1 MSVPRF
7 NPMQNDEAI
16 ARSLQYQERE
26 SESARREQEERDARL
41 AASLAV
47 PAGSGTISQEASDAR
62 LAASLAV
69 PAGSGAIPSAVAAP
83 LPAQNPFAS
92 SPVRAGLQ
100 CREGCAL
107 TPFTASPH
115 QRVQCDRCG
124 QRIAAGKTTLSC
136 LAHDYDVCETC
147 AAAPPAPQIVQGRV
161 PPQGVVQGT
170 IVHRASGRGVVG
182 ERAVAGPTG
191 VDGGMVLVE
200 CRFGDAAAVEMMVD
214 SGAQHSVISAPLAQ
228 RLGLMNRLDRS
239 EQGVA
244 AGVGRARII
253 GKLRS
258 VAIYLKNV
266 EFALDF
272 SVLEVPDQLLLLG
285 LDQLRRFRCIIDLE
299 QNVLVFGGAG
309 GVQVPFLAQ
318 ERVRRYIQRTPLD
331 GCRQM

>member
-16 ARSLQYQERE
+16 ARSLQYQEQE

-47 PAGSGTISQEASDAR
+47 PAGSGAISQEANDAR

-69 PAGSGAIPSAVAAP
+69 PAGSGAVPRAVAAP
-83 LPAQNPFAS
+83 LPASAPYAANL
-92 SPVRAGLQ
+92 R

-170 IVHRASGRGVVG
+170 IVHRASSRGVVG

-266 EFALDF
+266 EFVSA
-272 SVLEVPDQLLLLG
+272 
-285 LDQLRRFRCIIDLE
+285 
-299 QNVLVFGGAG
+299 
-309 GVQVPFLAQ
+309 
-318 ERVRRYIQRTPLD
+318 
-331 GCRQM
+331 

>member
-1 MSVPRF
+1 
-7 NPMQNDEAI
+7 MQNDEAI
-16 ARSLQYQERE
+16 ARSLQYQEQE
-26 SESARREQEERDARL
+26 SECARREQEERDARL
-41 AASLAV
+41 AASL
-47 PAGSGTISQEASDAR
+47 S
-62 LAASLAV
+62 V
-69 PAGSGAIPSAVAAP
+69 PAGSGAIPRAVAAP
-83 LPAQNPFAS
+83 LPASAPYAANL
-92 SPVRAGLQ
+92 R

-107 TPFTASPH
+107 TPFSASPH

-124 QRIAAGKTTLSC
+124 QRIAAGRQTLSC

-161 PPQGVVQGT
+161 LPPQGVVQGT
-170 IVHRASGRGVVG
+170 IVHRASGRGIVG

-214 SGAQHSVISAPLAQ
+214 SGAQHSVISAPLAR

-266 EFALDF
+266 ESASAWNPNFT
-272 SVLEVPDQLLLLG
+272 SST
-285 LDQLRRFRCIIDLE
+285 RCTHAGSRWT
-299 QNVLVFGGAG
+299 FPCSRSTTSSYYWASTSSAASGASS
-309 GVQVPFLAQ
+309 
-318 ERVRRYIQRTPLD
+318 IWSRTS
-331 GCRQM
+331 

>member
-1 MSVPRF
+1 
-7 NPMQNDEAI
+7 MQNDEAI
-16 ARSLQYQERE
+16 ARSLQYQEQDAA
-26 SESARREQEERDARL
+26 SERRAQEARDAAL
-41 AASLAV
+41 AASLME
-47 PAGSGTISQEASDAR
+47 PAGSGAARISQEASDAR
-62 LAASLAV
+62 LAASLAQ
-69 PAGSGAIPSAVAAP
+69 PAGSGAAIPRAVAAP
-83 LPAQNPFAS
+83 LPASAPYAAN
-92 SPVRAGLQ
+92 LQ

-107 TPFTASPH
+107 TPFSASPH

-124 QRIAAGKTTLSC
+124 QRIPAGRQTLSC

-161 PPQGVVQGT
+161 LPSPPQGVVQGT
-170 IVHRASGRGVVG
+170 IVHRASGRGIVG

-214 SGAQHSVISAPLAQ
+214 SGAQHSVISAPLAR

-272 SVLEVPDQLLLLG
+272 SVLEIQDQLLLLG
-285 LDQLRRFRCIIDLE
+285 LDQLRRFKCIIDLE

>member
-1 MSVPRF
+1 
-7 NPMQNDEAI
+7 MQNDEAI
-16 ARSLQYQERE
+16 ARSLQYQEQQ

-47 PAGSGTISQEASDAR
+47 PAVSGAVSQEASDAR
-62 LAASLAV
+62 LAASLAQ
-69 PAGSGAIPSAVAAP
+69 PAGSAAIPHAVAAP
-83 LPAQNPFAS
+83 LPASAPYAANL
-92 SPVRAGLQ
+92 R

-107 TPFTASPH
+107 TPFSASPH

-124 QRIAAGKTTLSC
+124 NRISAGRQTLSC

-161 PPQGVVQGT
+161 LPSPPQGVVQGT
-170 IVHRASGRGVVG
+170 IVHRASGRGIVG

-214 SGAQHSVISAPLAQ
+214 SGAQHSVISAPLAR

-309 GVQVPFLAQ
+309 GVQVPFLEQ

>member
-16 ARSLQYQERE
+16 ARSLQYQEQE

-107 TPFTASPH
+107 TPFSASLH

-136 LAHDYDVCETC
+136 LAHDYDVCESC
-147 AAAPPAPQIVQGRV
+147 ASAPPAPQIVQGRV
-161 PPQGVVQGT
+161 LPSPPQGVVQGR
-170 IVHRASGRGVVG
+170 IVHRASGRGIVG

-266 EFALDF
+266 ESA
-272 SVLEVPDQLLLLG
+272 S
-285 LDQLRRFRCIIDLE
+285 
-299 QNVLVFGGAG
+299 A
-309 GVQVPFLAQ
+309 
-318 ERVRRYIQRTPLD
+318 
-331 GCRQM
+331 

>member
-1 MSVPRF
+1 MSV
-7 NPMQNDEAI
+7 MQNDEAI
-16 ARSLQYQERE
+16 ARSLQFQEQE

-47 PAGSGTISQEASDAR
+47 PAGSG
-62 LAASLAV
+62 
-69 PAGSGAIPSAVAAP
+69 AIPRAVAAP
-83 LPAQNPFAS
+83 LPASAPYAANL
-92 SPVRAGLQ
+92 R

-107 TPFTASPH
+107 TPFSASPH

-124 QRIAAGKTTLSC
+124 QRIAAGRQTLSC
-136 LAHDYDVCETC
+136 LAHDYDVCEAC
-147 AAAPPAPQIVQGRV
+147 ASAPPAPQIVQGRV
-161 PPQGVVQGT
+161 LPPQGVVQGT
-170 IVHRASGRGVVG
+170 IVHRASGRGIVG

-214 SGAQHSVISAPLAQ
+214 SGAQHSVISAPLAR

-266 EFALDF
+266 E
-272 SVLEVPDQLLLLG
+272 
-285 LDQLRRFRCIIDLE
+285 
-299 QNVLVFGGAG
+299 
-309 GVQVPFLAQ
+309 
-318 ERVRRYIQRTPLD
+318 
-331 GCRQM
+331 

>member
-1 MSVPRF
+1 MAAS
-7 NPMQNDEAI
+7 MQNDEAI
-16 ARSLQYQERE
+16 ARSLQYQEQDAA
-26 SESARREQEERDARL
+26 SERRAQEARDAAL
-41 AASLAV
+41 AASLAE
-47 PAGSGTISQEASDAR
+47 PAGSGAARISQEASDAR
-62 LAASLAV
+62 LAASLAQ
-69 PAGSGAIPSAVAAP
+69 PAGSGAAIPRAVAAP
-83 LPAQNPFAS
+83 LPASAPYAANL
-92 SPVRAGLQ
+92 R

-107 TPFTASPH
+107 TPFSASPH

-124 QRIAAGKTTLSC
+124 NRISAGRQTLSC

-161 PPQGVVQGT
+161 LPSPPQGVVQGT
-170 IVHRASGRGVVG
+170 IVHRASGRGIVG

-191 VDGGMVLVE
+191 VNGGMVLVD
-200 CRFGDAAAVEMMVD
+200 CRFGDAASVEMMVD
-214 SGAQHSVISAPLAQ
+214 SGAQHSVISAPLAR

-272 SVLEVPDQLLLLG
+272 SVLEIQDQLLLLG

>member
-1 MSVPRF
+1 M
-7 NPMQNDEAI
+7 
-16 ARSLQYQERE
+16 
-26 SESARREQEERDARL
+26 
-41 AASLAV
+41 
-47 PAGSGTISQEASDAR
+47 
-62 LAASLAV
+62 

-83 LPAQNPFAS
+83 LPASAPYAANL
-92 SPVRAGLQ
+92 R

-124 QRIAAGKTTLSC
+124 QRIAAGRQTLSC

-161 PPQGVVQGT
+161 LPSPPQGVVQGT
-170 IVHRASGRGVVG
+170 IVHRASGRGIVG

-239 EQGVA
+239 EPVWKSTSELGYVNLHAIGSYGDNVA
-244 AGVGRARII
+244 SMAWKLHAIEQMQLRGRRCVDGVGRP
-253 GKLRS
+253 K
-258 VAIYLKNV
+258 
-266 EFALDF
+266 FDF
-272 SVLEVPDQLLLLG
+272 HTGPRQIQLLGPRREPDVELWERPGRWRVLG
-285 LDQLRRFRCIIDLE
+285 Q
-299 QNVLVFGGAG
+299 
-309 GVQVPFLAQ
+309 
-318 ERVRRYIQRTPLD
+318 LD
-331 GCRQM
+331 G

>member
-1 MSVPRF
+1 M
-7 NPMQNDEAI
+7 
-16 ARSLQYQERE
+16 
-26 SESARREQEERDARL
+26 
-41 AASLAV
+41 
-47 PAGSGTISQEASDAR
+47 
-62 LAASLAV
+62 
-69 PAGSGAIPSAVAAP
+69 
-83 LPAQNPFAS
+83 
-92 SPVRAGLQ
+92 
-100 CREGCAL
+100 
-107 TPFTASPH
+107 
-115 QRVQCDRCG
+115 
-124 QRIAAGKTTLSC
+124 
-136 LAHDYDVCETC
+136 
-147 AAAPPAPQIVQGRV
+147 
-161 PPQGVVQGT
+161 
-170 IVHRASGRGVVG
+170 HRASGRGIVG

-191 VDGGMVLVE
+191 VDAGMVLVE

-272 SVLEVPDQLLLLG
+272 SVLEVNDQLLLLG

>member
-1 MSVPRF
+1 MRSGVAGRVQKTDLGKVQAHALRELETRHLPTDLTGAL
-7 NPMQNDEAI
+7 MENDEAI
-16 ARSLQYQERE
+16 ARSLQNQEQDAA
-26 SESARREQEERDARL
+26 SERRAQEARDAAL
-41 AASLAV
+41 AASLSE
-47 PAGSGTISQEASDAR
+47 PAGSGAARISQEASDAR

-69 PAGSGAIPSAVAAP
+69 PAGSGAIPRAVAAP
-83 LPAQNPFAS
+83 LPASAPYAANL
-92 SPVRAGLQ
+92 RCL
-100 CREGCAL
+100 EGCAL
-107 TPFTASPH
+107 TPFSASPH

-124 QRIAAGKTTLSC
+124 QRIAAGRQTLSC

-161 PPQGVVQGT
+161 LPPQGVVQGT
-170 IVHRASGRGVVG
+170 IVHRASGRGIVG

-214 SGAQHSVISAPLAQ
+214 SGAQHSVISAPLAR

-266 EFALDF
+266 ESA
-272 SVLEVPDQLLLLG
+272 S
-285 LDQLRRFRCIIDLE
+285 
-299 QNVLVFGGAG
+299 A
-309 GVQVPFLAQ
+309 
-318 ERVRRYIQRTPLD
+318 
-331 GCRQM
+331 

>member
-1 MSVPRF
+1 
-7 NPMQNDEAI
+7 MQNDEAI
-16 ARSLQYQERE
+16 ARSLQFQEQDAA
-26 SESARREQEERDARL
+26 SERRAQEARDAAL
-41 AASLAV
+41 AASLAE
-47 PAGSGTISQEASDAR
+47 PAGSGAARISQEASDAR

-107 TPFTASPH
+107 TPFSASPH

-124 QRIAAGKTTLSC
+124 QRISPGRQTLSC

-161 PPQGVVQGT
+161 IPPQGVVQGT
-170 IVHRASGRGVVG
+170 IVHRASGRGIVG

-214 SGAQHSVISAPLAQ
+214 SGAQHSVISAPLAR

-266 EFALDF
+266 E
-272 SVLEVPDQLLLLG
+272 SVS
-285 LDQLRRFRCIIDLE
+285 
-299 QNVLVFGGAG
+299 A
-309 GVQVPFLAQ
+309 
-318 ERVRRYIQRTPLD
+318 
-331 GCRQM
+331 

>member
-16 ARSLQYQERE
+16 ARSLQYQEQDAA
-26 SESARREQEERDARL
+26 SERRAQEARDAAL
-41 AASLAV
+41 AASLAE
-47 PAGSGTISQEASDAR
+47 PAGSGAARISQEASDAR

-69 PAGSGAIPSAVAAP
+69 PAGSGAIPRAVAAP
-83 LPAQNPFAS
+83 LPASAPYAANL
-92 SPVRAGLQ
+92 R

-147 AAAPPAPQIVQGRV
+147 AAAPPAPQIEQSRVV
-161 PPQGVVQGT
+161 PPPGVVQGR
-170 IVHRASGRGVVG
+170 IVHRASGRGIVG

-272 SVLEVPDQLLLLG
+272 SVLEVNDQLLLLG

>member
-16 ARSLQYQERE
+16 ARSLQDQEQE

-47 PAGSGTISQEASDAR
+47 PAGSG
-62 LAASLAV
+62 
-69 PAGSGAIPSAVAAP
+69 AIPRAVAAP

-107 TPFTASPH
+107 TPFSASPH

-124 QRIAAGKTTLSC
+124 QRISAGRQTLSC

-161 PPQGVVQGT
+161 LPPQGVVQGT
-170 IVHRASGRGVVG
+170 IVHRASGRGIVG

-214 SGAQHSVISAPLAQ
+214 SGAQHSVISAPLAR

-272 SVLEVPDQLLLLG
+272 SVLEVADQLLLLG
-285 LDQLRRFRCIIDLE
+285 LDQLRRFKCIIDLE

>member
-1 MSVPRF
+1 
-7 NPMQNDEAI
+7 MQNDEAI
-16 ARSLQYQERE
+16 ARSLQYQEQE

-47 PAGSGTISQEASDAR
+47 PAGSG
-62 LAASLAV
+62 
-69 PAGSGAIPSAVAAP
+69 AIPSAVAAP
-83 LPAQNPFAS
+83 LPASAPYAANL
-92 SPVRAGLQ
+92 R

-124 QRIAAGKTTLSC
+124 QRIAAGRQTLSC
-136 LAHDYDVCETC
+136 LAHDYDVCEAC

-161 PPQGVVQGT
+161 LPSPPQGVVQGT

-266 EFALDF
+266 ESA
-272 SVLEVPDQLLLLG
+272 S
-285 LDQLRRFRCIIDLE
+285 
-299 QNVLVFGGAG
+299 A
-309 GVQVPFLAQ
+309 
-318 ERVRRYIQRTPLD
+318 
-331 GCRQM
+331 

>member
-1 MSVPRF
+1 MSV
-7 NPMQNDEAI
+7 MQNDEAI
-16 ARSLQYQERE
+16 ARSLQNQEQDAA
-26 SESARREQEERDARL
+26 SERRAQEARDAAL
-41 AASLAV
+41 AASLSEL
-47 PAGSGTISQEASDAR
+47 AGSGAARISQEASDAR

-69 PAGSGAIPSAVAAP
+69 PAGSGAIPRAVAAP
-83 LPAQNPFAS
+83 LPASAPYAANL
-92 SPVRAGLQ
+92 R

-107 TPFTASPH
+107 TPFSASPH

-124 QRIAAGKTTLSC
+124 QRIAAGRQTLSC

-161 PPQGVVQGT
+161 VPPQGVVQGT
-170 IVHRASGRGVVG
+170 IVHRASGRGIVG

-214 SGAQHSVISAPLAQ
+214 SGAQHSVISAPLAR

-258 VAIYLKNV
+258 VAMARSRAASQKVHPPGPQSRWARSTGARL
-266 EFALDF
+266 
-272 SVLEVPDQLLLLG
+272 SVH
-285 LDQLRRFRCIIDLE
+285 RCDATVARGQPRSPSI
-299 QNVLVFGGAG
+299 
-309 GVQVPFLAQ
+309 
-318 ERVRRYIQRTPLD
+318 
-331 GCRQM
+331 

>member
-1 MSVPRF
+1 
-7 NPMQNDEAI
+7 MQNDEAI
-16 ARSLQYQERE
+16 ARSLQYQEQDAA
-26 SESARREQEERDARL
+26 SERRAQEARDAAL
-41 AASLAV
+41 AASLSE
-47 PAGSGTISQEASDAR
+47 PAGSGAARISQEASDAR

-69 PAGSGAIPSAVAAP
+69 PAGSGAIPRAVAAP
-83 LPAQNPFAS
+83 LPASAPYAANL
-92 SPVRAGLQ
+92 R

-107 TPFTASPH
+107 TPFSASPH

-161 PPQGVVQGT
+161 LPPQGAVQGT
-170 IVHRASGRGVVG
+170 IVHRASGRGIVG

-214 SGAQHSVISAPLAQ
+214 SGAQHSVISAPLAR

-272 SVLEVPDQLLLLG
+272 SVLEIQDQLLLLG

>member
-1 MSVPRF
+1 ME
-7 NPMQNDEAI
+7 NDEAI
-16 ARSLQYQERE
+16 ARSLQNQEQDAA
-26 SESARREQEERDARL
+26 SERRAQEARDAAL
-41 AASLAV
+41 AASLTE
-47 PAGSGTISQEASDAR
+47 PAGSGAARISQEASDAR

-107 TPFTASPH
+107 TPFSASPH

-124 QRIAAGKTTLSC
+124 QRIAAGRQTLSC
-136 LAHDYDVCETC
+136 LAHEYDVCETC

-161 PPQGVVQGT
+161 LPPQGVVQGT
-170 IVHRASGRGVVG
+170 IVHRASGRGIVG

-191 VDGGMVLVE
+191 VDAGMVLVE

-214 SGAQHSVISAPLAQ
+214 SGAQHSVISAPLAR

-266 EFALDF
+266 E
-272 SVLEVPDQLLLLG
+272 
-285 LDQLRRFRCIIDLE
+285 
-299 QNVLVFGGAG
+299 
-309 GVQVPFLAQ
+309 
-318 ERVRRYIQRTPLD
+318 
-331 GCRQM
+331 

>member
-1 MSVPRF
+1 
-7 NPMQNDEAI
+7 MQNDEAI
-16 ARSLQYQERE
+16 ARSLQYQEQE
-26 SESARREQEERDARL
+26 SESARRAQEERDARL

-47 PAGSGTISQEASDAR
+47 PAGSGAISQEASDAR
-62 LAASLAV
+62 LAASLAQ
-69 PAGSGAIPSAVAAP
+69 PAGSAAIPRAVAAP
-83 LPAQNPFAS
+83 LPASAPYAANL
-92 SPVRAGLQ
+92 R

-107 TPFTASPH
+107 TPFSASPH

-124 QRIAAGKTTLSC
+124 QRIAAGRQTLSC
-136 LAHDYDVCETC
+136 LAHDYDVCEAC
-147 AAAPPAPQIVQGRV
+147 ASAPPAPQIVQGRV
-161 PPQGVVQGT
+161 LPPQGVVQGT
-170 IVHRASGRGVVG
+170 IVHRASGRGIVG

-214 SGAQHSVISAPLAQ
+214 SGAQHSVISAPLAR

-272 SVLEVPDQLLLLG
+272 SVLEIQDQLLLLG
-285 LDQLRRFRCIIDLE
+285 LDQLRRFKCIIDLE
-299 QNVLVFGGAG
+299 QNALVFGGAG
-309 GVQVPFLAQ
+309 GVQVPFLEQ

>member
-1 MSVPRF
+1 
-7 NPMQNDEAI
+7 MQNDEAI
-16 ARSLQYQERE
+16 ARSLQYQEQE

-47 PAGSGTISQEASDAR
+47 PAGSG
-62 LAASLAV
+62 
-69 PAGSGAIPSAVAAP
+69 AIPRAVAAP
-83 LPAQNPFAS
+83 LPASAPYAANL
-92 SPVRAGLQ
+92 R

-107 TPFTASPH
+107 TPFSASPH

-124 QRIAAGKTTLSC
+124 NRISAGRQTLSC

-161 PPQGVVQGT
+161 LPSPPQGVVQGT
-170 IVHRASGRGVVG
+170 IVHRASGRGIVG

-191 VDGGMVLVE
+191 VNGGMVLVD
-200 CRFGDAAAVEMMVD
+200 CRFGDAASVEMMVD
-214 SGAQHSVISAPLAQ
+214 SGAQHSVISAPLAR

-266 EFALDF
+266 EFA
-272 SVLEVPDQLLLLG
+272 S
-285 LDQLRRFRCIIDLE
+285 
-299 QNVLVFGGAG
+299 A
-309 GVQVPFLAQ
+309 
-318 ERVRRYIQRTPLD
+318 
-331 GCRQM
+331 

>member
-1 MSVPRF
+1 
-7 NPMQNDEAI
+7 MQNDEAI
-16 ARSLQYQERE
+16 ARSLQYQEQDAA
-26 SESARREQEERDARL
+26 SERRAQEARDAAL
-41 AASLAV
+41 AASLTE
-47 PAGSGTISQEASDAR
+47 PAGSGAARISQEASDAR

-69 PAGSGAIPSAVAAP
+69 PAGSGAIPRAVAAP
-83 LPAQNPFAS
+83 LPASAPYAANL
-92 SPVRAGLQ
+92 R

-107 TPFTASPH
+107 TPFSASPH

-124 QRIAAGKTTLSC
+124 NRISAGRQTLSC

-147 AAAPPAPQIVQGRV
+147 AAAPPAAQIVQGRVV

-170 IVHRASGRGVVG
+170 IVHRASGRGIVG

-214 SGAQHSVISAPLAQ
+214 SGAQHSVISAPLAR

-266 EFALDF
+266 EFA
-272 SVLEVPDQLLLLG
+272 S
-285 LDQLRRFRCIIDLE
+285 
-299 QNVLVFGGAG
+299 A
-309 GVQVPFLAQ
+309 
-318 ERVRRYIQRTPLD
+318 
-331 GCRQM
+331 